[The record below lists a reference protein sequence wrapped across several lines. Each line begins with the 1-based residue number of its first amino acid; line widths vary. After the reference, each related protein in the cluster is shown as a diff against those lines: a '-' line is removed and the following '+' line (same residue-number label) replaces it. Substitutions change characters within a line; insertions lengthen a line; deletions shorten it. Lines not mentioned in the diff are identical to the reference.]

1 MGILQDSQFQQN
13 TAKLWMLFPPNQ
25 LTCTIE
31 GCPFITATLL
41 QLKFISDGVLARQS
55 YDPVLTEIAGQ

>member
-1 MGILQDSQFQQN
+1 
-13 TAKLWMLFPPNQ
+13 MLFPPNQ